1 MIHIPYLGSGPY
13 CYSHSLAMMMGAGAP
28 EPAVIETV
36 TGSPF
41 GMQLVGGTLPFFDP
55 YGWTPETGVEDA
67 LTALGWTADTLS
79 GGDASRALDRLA
91 SLLEAGPVMVGPI
104 EMGHLRYQPG
114 KTGPIGADHYL
125 IAVGV
130 EGDHITVHDPQGY
143 PYAQLPLTDFV
154 DAWRADTIEYGQP
167 YTMRTG
173 FTRVTDISTAAAIIA
188 ALPRAITWLTA
199 DPDPSMPPASLANG
213 EAALAL
219 ADRLDARDEEL
230 REHLIHF
237 AVRVGARRLADAA
250 TCLLRVGCATPAA
263 TLSRQARL
271 VGALQHPLA
280 TGDTRT
286 AAQILRVLAP
296 TYDTVRTDL
305 AHTLA
310 TAASANP
317 MPAAPRPAP
326 RTNAAPAATSATSS

>member
-13 CYSHSLAMMMGAGAP
+13 CYSSSLAMMMGADAP

-67 LTALGWTADTLS
+67 LTALGWTARTLS
-79 GGDASRALDRLA
+79 GGDADSALDRLA
-91 SLLEAGPVMVGPI
+91 SLLEGGPVMVGPV

-125 IAVGV
+125 IALDV
-130 EGDHITVHDPQGY
+130 EGDHITLHDPQGY
-143 PYAQLPLTDFV
+143 PYAQLPLTDFM
-154 DAWRADTIEYGQP
+154 DAWRADTVEYGRP

-173 FTRVTDISTAAAIIA
+173 FTRVTDISATTAVTAT
-188 ALPRAITWLTA
+188 LPRAITWLTA
-199 DPDPSMPPASLANG
+199 DPELPAPPGSLANG
-213 EAALAL
+213 QAALAL

-250 TCLLRVGCATPAA
+250 TCLRRVGCTAAAA
-263 TLSRQARL
+263 TLARQARL

-286 AAQILRVLAP
+286 AAQTLRALAP
-296 TYDTVRTDL
+296 TYDILRTDL
-305 AHTLA
+305 EHTLA
-310 TAASANP
+310 TASP
-317 MPAAPRPAP
+317 PTHSPW
-326 RTNAAPAATSATSS
+326 